1 MLHIIL
7 TILKILGIILLV
19 FLGIVLAVLL
29 SVLFI
34 PVCYR
39 GQGNKEGEQIEAK
52 ASVSWLC
59 YLIHGTV
66 IYESGKTR
74 WELYL
79 FGIPLRKVRDRI
91 KERKRKKSRKYLIHG
106 TVIYESGKTR
116 WELYLFGIPLR
127 KVRDRIKERKR
138 KKSRK
143 AKKTETAKESFPEEN
158 PVVAL
163 EEKEEE
169 KPERI
174 AGVRL
179 EEKTKEEVSQ
189 KEKRESSG
197 VENHKKTE
205 KKQGIWKK
213 MEEKPERIAG
223 VRLEE
228 KTKEEVSQKEKRESS
243 GVENHKKT
251 EKKQGIWKKISEKIK
266 RVRLTFHNICVNI
279 KEWRS
284 FFALET
290 TKAAFRFLLGKGKGL
305 LHHILPRKIRG
316 KLIFGFEDPALTGQ
330 VLGVAAIFYSFYHF
344 LLGKGKG
351 LLHHILPRK
360 IRGKLIFGFEDPAL
374 TGQVLGVAAIFY
386 SFYQDKFLLTPV
398 FDRQI
403 LEGEIKLSGR
413 IYGVYLLWT
422 AWQIYKNQ
430 DVRKVYQ
437 KFQDKET

>member
-39 GQGNKEGEQIEAK
+39 GQGKKEGEQIEAK

-66 IYESGKTR
+66 IYESGKSR

-79 FGIPLRKVRDRI
+79 FGIPLKKVRDRI
-91 KERKRKKSRKYLIHG
+91 KERKR
-106 TVIYESGKTR
+106 SG
-116 WELYLFGIPLR
+116 
-127 KVRDRIKERKR
+127 
-138 KKSRK
+138 K
-143 AKKTETAKESFPEEN
+143 AKKAETAKESFPEEN
-158 PVVAL
+158 PVVMP
-163 EEKEEE
+163 EENPEGEPSVAPEE
-169 KPERI
+169 KPERK

-213 MEEKPERIAG
+213 
-223 VRLEE
+223 
-228 KTKEEVSQKEKRESS
+228 T
-243 GVENHKKT
+243 
-251 EKKQGIWKKISEKIK
+251 SEKIK
-266 RVRLTFHNICVNI
+266 RVRLTFHNIYANI

-290 TKAAFRFLLGKGKGL
+290 TKAAFR
-305 LHHILPRKIRG
+305 
-316 KLIFGFEDPALTGQ
+316 
-330 VLGVAAIFYSFYHF
+330 F

>member
-19 FLGIVLAVLL
+19 LLGIVLAVLL

-39 GQGNKEGEQIEAK
+39 GQGKKEGEQIEAK

-91 KERKRKKSRKYLIHG
+91 KERKRKKSRK
-106 TVIYESGKTR
+106 
-116 WELYLFGIPLR
+116 
-127 KVRDRIKERKR
+127 
-138 KKSRK
+138 
-143 AKKTETAKESFPEEN
+143 AKKPEGE
-158 PVVAL
+158 PSVAP
-163 EEKEEE
+163 EE
-169 KPERI
+169 KPER
-174 AGVRL
+174 
-179 EEKTKEEVSQ
+179 K
-189 KEKRESSG
+189 
-197 VENHKKTE
+197 
-205 KKQGIWKK
+205 
-213 MEEKPERIAG
+213 AG

-266 RVRLTFHNICVNI
+266 RVRLTFHNICANI

-330 VLGVAAIFYSFYHF
+330 VLGVAAIFYSFY
-344 LLGKGKG
+344 
-351 LLHHILPRK
+351 
-360 IRGKLIFGFEDPAL
+360 
-374 TGQVLGVAAIFY
+374 
-386 SFYQDKFLLTPV
+386 QDKFLLTPV

-403 LEGEIKLSGR
+403 LEGEITLSGR

>member
-7 TILKILGIILLV
+7 TILKMLGIILLV

-52 ASVSWLC
+52 ASFSWLC

-91 KERKRKKSRKYLIHG
+91 KERKRKKSRK
-106 TVIYESGKTR
+106 
-116 WELYLFGIPLR
+116 
-127 KVRDRIKERKR
+127 
-138 KKSRK
+138 
-143 AKKTETAKESFPEEN
+143 AKKPEGE
-158 PVVAL
+158 PSVAP
-163 EEKEEE
+163 EKKPEGEPSVAPEE

-205 KKQGIWKK
+205 KKQGIWK
-213 MEEKPERIAG
+213 R
-223 VRLEE
+223 
-228 KTKEEVSQKEKRESS
+228 
-243 GVENHKKT
+243 
-251 EKKQGIWKKISEKIK
+251 ISEKIK

-290 TKAAFRFLLGKGKGL
+290 TKAAFR
-305 LHHILPRKIRG
+305 
-316 KLIFGFEDPALTGQ
+316 
-330 VLGVAAIFYSFYHF
+330 F